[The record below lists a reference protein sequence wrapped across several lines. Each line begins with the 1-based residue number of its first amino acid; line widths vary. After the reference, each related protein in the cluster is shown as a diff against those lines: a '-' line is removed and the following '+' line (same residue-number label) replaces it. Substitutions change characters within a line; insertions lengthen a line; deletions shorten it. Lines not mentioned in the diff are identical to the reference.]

1 MSQDFYDNNWA
12 SSLMTRGQINLY
24 TISMMKNKLF
34 LSTTSG
40 GVARASQ
47 EGDKWKVD
55 LMLEDQDVRCLV
67 SDPLNPDNLYVGTQG
82 RGVLRS
88 KDRGKTWQAAGMD
101 GQLVKSLA
109 VSPHQPGTLYAGIKP
124 ASVFVSHNYGEQWT
138 ELEGFRKV
146 RGRRFWLS
154 PAEPPDFR
162 AYVQGLSISPTD
174 PNIVVAGIEFGAVV
188 RSEDGGKTWS
198 NHRKGAL
205 RDCHSLTFHCSNG
218 NWVYEGG
225 GGGAA
230 LSRDGGI
237 TWHQPKAGRD
247 RHYGWACAADPE
259 RPEVWYMSASPMMS
273 RSLQP
278 AAHVD
283 GQANA
288 AIYRSAGGAAWE
300 RLSGGLPE
308 PLNHMAYAL
317 LTDPSASGHLYAGM
331 SSGDIWHTTD
341 YGDSW
346 QQLPVNFGGIH
357 RSLIM
362 IDEN

>member
-1 MSQDFYDNNWA
+1 
-12 SSLMTRGQINLY
+12 LY
-24 TISMMKNKLF
+24 MMNEKTF
-34 LSTTSG
+34 LSTTNG
-40 GVARASQ
+40 GIARATCKNGQ
-47 EGDKWKVD
+47 WQVEHVLAG
-55 LMLEDQDVRCLV
+55 QDVRCLV
-67 SDPLNPDNLYVGTQG
+67 SDPLNANNLYAGTQG
-82 RGVLRS
+82 NGVFRS
-88 KDRGKTWQAAGMD
+88 EDGGKTWQPAGMN
-101 GQLVKSLA
+101 GQLVKSLV
-109 VSPHQPGTLYAGIKP
+109 VSPHHPGTIYAGTKP
-124 ASVFVSHNYGEQWT
+124 ACVFVSHDNGENWV

-162 AYVQGLSISPTD
+162 AYVQGLSISPVD
-174 PNIVVAGIEFGAVV
+174 ANVIIAGIEFGAVL

-205 RDCHSLTFHCSNG
+205 RDCHTLTFHCRDG
-218 NWVYEGG
+218 NWAYEGG

-230 LSRDGGI
+230 LSRDGGLS
-237 TWHQPKAGRD
+237 WQQPKAGRD

-273 RSLQP
+273 RSFEP

-300 RLSGGLPE
+300 RLQGGLPE
-308 PLNHMAYAL
+308 PINYMAYAL
-317 LTDPSASGHLYAGM
+317 LTDPDSPGHLYAGM
-331 SSGDIWHTTD
+331 SSGDIWHSTD
-341 YGDSW
+341 YGDNW
-346 QQLPVNFGGIH
+346 HQLPLNLGGIH

-362 IDEN
+362 IG